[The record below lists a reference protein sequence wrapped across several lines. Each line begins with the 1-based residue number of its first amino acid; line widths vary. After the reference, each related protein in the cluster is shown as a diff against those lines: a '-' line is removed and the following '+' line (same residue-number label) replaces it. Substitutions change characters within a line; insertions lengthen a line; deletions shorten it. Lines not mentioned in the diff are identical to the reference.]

1 MKIKIIDLLNKIA
14 NGEEVPKKIRID
26 HWCYKFE
33 WVEHLDNYYD
43 NSADIDLMSALSI
56 SKEELNYGVEII
68 EEKKIELPE
77 KLDGSIG
84 YLGWNSETVVITNKI
99 NETLDYLKYKE
110 EEKEKYE
117 NRRLCEIQRRYKQN
131 RKNRRNNVE

>member
-1 MKIKIIDLLNKIA
+1 MKVIDLLNKIA

-43 NSADIDLMSALSI
+43 NSADIDLMSALSM

-84 YLGWNSETVVITNKI
+84 YLGWNSEAVVITNKI

>member
-1 MKIKIIDLLNKIA
+1 MKVIDLLVKIA